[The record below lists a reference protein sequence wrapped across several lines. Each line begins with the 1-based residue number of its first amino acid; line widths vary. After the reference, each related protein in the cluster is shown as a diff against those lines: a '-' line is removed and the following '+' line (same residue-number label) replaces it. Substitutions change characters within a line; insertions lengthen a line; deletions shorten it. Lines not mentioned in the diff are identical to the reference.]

1 MSRAMVQS
9 GPNDRVRDRL
19 LRAAGE
25 RFNRRGYAATTVR
38 EIVEAAGVTKP
49 VLYYYF
55 GSKEGL
61 YLALLEEAHRAFL
74 DCIETARSSPGT
86 TRRRILNL
94 AEEIFRLFQ
103 MNLEVVKLVLAVS
116 YGPPQGAPP
125 FPFDAFHQTLQDT
138 LERLVQEGIRSG
150 EFRSGKPG
158 PMATALHGA
167 LGACMENALM
177 HGEKGWSARRIRE
190 VLNVVFEGI
199 ADYGTRRGESK
210 A

>member
-1 MSRAMVQS
+1 MSEAIVQAAQ
-9 GPNDRVRDRL
+9 NDRVRDRL

-61 YLALLEEAHRAFL
+61 YLALLEEARRAFL
-74 DCIETARSSPGT
+74 DCVNAARGSSGT
-86 TRRRILNL
+86 IRRRILRL
-94 AEEIFRLFQ
+94 AEELFRLFQ
-103 MNLEVVKLVLAVS
+103 RNLEVVRLVLAVS

-125 FPFDAFHQTLQDT
+125 FPFDAFHHTLQDA

-150 EFRSGKPG
+150 EFRSGKPSA
-158 PMATALHGA
+158 MATALHGA
-167 LGACMENALM
+167 LGACMESALM
-177 HGEKGWSARRIRE
+177 HGEADWNARRIRE
-190 VLNVVFEGI
+190 VFDVVFEGI
-199 ADYGTRRGESK
+199 AVRRAPGRESK
-210 A
+210 P

>member
-1 MSRAMVQS
+1 MTQAMVQTEPS
-9 GPNDRVRDRL
+9 DRMRDRL

-61 YLALLEEAHRAFL
+61 YLALLEDARRAFL
-74 DCIETARSSPGT
+74 DCIEAARRSRGT
-86 TRRRILNL
+86 TRQRILKL
-94 AEEIFRLFQ
+94 AEELFRLFR

-125 FPFDAFHQTLQDT
+125 FPFDAFHHTLQGT
-138 LERLVQEGIRSG
+138 LERLVRDGIRSG
-150 EFRSGKPG
+150 EFRPGKPSA
-158 PMATALHGA
+158 MATALHGA
-167 LGACMENALM
+167 LGACMESVLM
-177 HGEKGWSARRIRE
+177 HGEAEWNARRIRE

-199 ADYGTRRGESK
+199 AGRTARRGESK